1 MLGARWLD
9 LPAAHGANRSWNAAV
24 CELGY
29 ERERGSSRTGT
40 PEIHTV
46 STENGSKLV
55 CMKRWII
62 AAFAVLVAVGLV
74 TTATAAPGKK
84 KAGAGAFNKV
94 LATKLGEQ
102 LNKPADDVR
111 VAMKSARKPVK
122 AAEKGKKKQAWTN
135 AVAASLK
142 VEPKAVTDAVR
153 ALVKQ
158 RLDSLVEDGW
168 ITAEQAAKRQD
179 KLWIPFLRLR

>member
-1 MLGARWLD
+1 
-9 LPAAHGANRSWNAAV
+9 
-24 CELGY
+24 
-29 ERERGSSRTGT
+29 
-40 PEIHTV
+40 
-46 STENGSKLV
+46 
-55 CMKRWII
+55 MKRWII
-62 AAFAVLVAVGLV
+62 TAVAVLAAVGLV

-102 LNKPADDVR
+102 LDKPAEDVR
-111 VAMKSARKPVK
+111 KAMKASRKAVK
-122 AAEKGKKKQAWTN
+122 AADKGTKRAVWTN
-135 AVAASLK
+135 AVAAQLK
-142 VEPKAVTDAVR
+142 VEPQAVTDAVR